1 MEISSDAPRRRR
13 AGGELHPS
21 LCTAAATPRREATV
35 RVAASRRGRQ
45 EPSSGSAPVRKTIR
59 ASTPSSTRRILP
71 NTQAFKESHGGHVC
85 DELKALEAAISK
97 DEATEEIGAK
107 MYELLCTSLLDYDRD
122 EADENKLVP
131 SASKGE
137 VIPKDAPGLVEVMTN
152 LYVYGIRMIPS
163 GFIEVDRCKEIVE
176 ERLAKR
182 VGMTGEQLDDWLD
195 VPDMGV

>member
-1 MEISSDAPRRRR
+1 MEKRK
-13 AGGELHPS
+13 
-21 LCTAAATPRREATV
+21 
-35 RVAASRRGRQ
+35 
-45 EPSSGSAPVRKTIR
+45 SGSKPFR
-59 ASTPSSTRRILP
+59 AYRTDTSTN
-71 NTQAFKESHGGHVC
+71 NTLGRFAT
-85 DELKALEAAISK
+85 ALEAAISK
-97 DEATEEIGAK
+97 DMATEEIGAK

>member
-1 MEISSDAPRRRR
+1 M
-13 AGGELHPS
+13 
-21 LCTAAATPRREATV
+21 
-35 RVAASRRGRQ
+35 
-45 EPSSGSAPVRKTIR
+45 
-59 ASTPSSTRRILP
+59 
-71 NTQAFKESHGGHVC
+71 
-85 DELKALEAAISK
+85 KALEAAISK

-131 SASKGE
+131 SASKGA

-182 VGMTGEQLDDWLD
+182 VGMTGEELDDWLD

>member
-1 MEISSDAPRRRR
+1 LHRSSHASRGGHCTRRRKSSRPRRTKWRQR
-13 AGGELHPS
+13 ARAENDTCLHAIIDAS
-21 LCTAAATPRREATV
+21 HPRH
-35 RVAASRRGRQ
+35 
-45 EPSSGSAPVRKTIR
+45 
-59 ASTPSSTRRILP
+59 
-71 NTQAFKESHGGHVC
+71 TQAFKESHGSHVC

>member
-1 MEISSDAPRRRR
+1 MRLAVAALAVSCTQAFAPQQPRR
-13 AGGELHPS
+13 
-21 LCTAAATPRREATV
+21 
-35 RVAASRRGRQ
+35 VARPLYASPQ
-45 EPSSGSAPVRKTIR
+45 VVEVAKNQV
-59 ASTPSSTRRILP
+59 A
-71 NTQAFKESHGGHVC
+71 AFKESHGGHVC

>member
-1 MEISSDAPRRRR
+1 MLQRYAF
-13 AGGELHPS
+13 
-21 LCTAAATPRREATV
+21 AATATAHCKANQTSTNMRV
-35 RVAASRRGRQ
+35 LVVLAAGLGAIHALMPPQHNRVARPRGR
-45 EPSSGSAPVRKTIR
+45 ALY
-59 ASTPSSTRRILP
+59 ASPQVMEAAK
-71 NTQAFKESHGGHVC
+71 NQVAAFKESHGGHVC
-85 DELKALEAAISK
+85 DELKALEQAISK
-97 DEATEEIGAK
+97 DAATEEIGAK

>member
-1 MEISSDAPRRRR
+1 MLQRTPVAATHITSALQRLALHTMRVLVVLAAGLACVTALLPPQQRLRPR
-13 AGGELHPS
+13 AGPL
-21 LCTAAATPRREATV
+21 
-35 RVAASRRGRQ
+35 AASPQ
-45 EPSSGSAPVRKTIR
+45 VVEAAKNQV
-59 ASTPSSTRRILP
+59 A
-71 NTQAFKESHGGHVC
+71 AFKESHGGHVC

>member
-1 MEISSDAPRRRR
+1 MLQRYAVAATAHLSQA
-13 AGGELHPS
+13 ALHTKMMRV
-21 LCTAAATPRREATV
+21 LVLTAALTG
-35 RVAASRRGRQ
+35 VAALVPPQQRRPR
-45 EPSSGSAPVRKTIR
+45 VTTLY
-59 ASTPSSTRRILP
+59 ASPQVMEAAK
-71 NTQAFKESHGGHVC
+71 NQVAAFKESHGGHVC
-85 DELKALEAAISK
+85 DELKALEQAISQ
-97 DEATEEIGAK
+97 DAATEEIGAK

>member
-1 MEISSDAPRRRR
+1 MRVLLLA
-13 AGGELHPS
+13 AGLGVIHALVP
-21 LCTAAATPRREATV
+21 PQQN
-35 RVAASRRGRQ
+35 RVARPRGHALYASPQ
-45 EPSSGSAPVRKTIR
+45 VMEAAKNQV
-59 ASTPSSTRRILP
+59 A
-71 NTQAFKESHGGHVC
+71 AFKESHGGHVC
-85 DELKALEAAISK
+85 DELKALEQAISQ
-97 DEATEEIGAK
+97 DAATEEIGAK

>member
-1 MEISSDAPRRRR
+1 MRVLALVSSFA
-13 AGGELHPS
+13 
-21 LCTAAATPRREATV
+21 CAAALVPPQQRRPRGHALSASPQVMEAAKNQ
-35 RVAASRRGRQ
+35 VA
-45 EPSSGSAPVRKTIR
+45 
-59 ASTPSSTRRILP
+59 
-71 NTQAFKESHGGHVC
+71 AFKESHGGHVC